1 MNIISCMLNTD
12 GGVCFSELP
21 EHVTN
26 DIDWHYIEVY
36 HQNKV

>member
-1 MNIISCMLNTD
+1 MNLISCMLNTD
-12 GGVCFSELP
+12 DVVYLSELP
-21 EHVTN
+21 GRVTN